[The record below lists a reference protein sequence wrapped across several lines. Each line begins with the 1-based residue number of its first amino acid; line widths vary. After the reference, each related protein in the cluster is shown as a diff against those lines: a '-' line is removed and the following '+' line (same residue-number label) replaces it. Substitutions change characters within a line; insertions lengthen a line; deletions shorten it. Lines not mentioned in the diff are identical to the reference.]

1 MCEVFKE
8 NIIAKNKY
16 IVNKHNIILK
26 YTYIF
31 CKQKYLIQKL
41 VFDTVL

>member
-31 CKQKYLIQKL
+31 CKHIQ
-41 VFDTVL
+41 VLNTKISI